1 MSKKTTAVIKARR
14 KTPPSAGVP
23 AAAPLRPP
31 LTALQDE
38 AETAAARANN
48 PHATG
53 ADRLPKLKAHLSA
66 AQQRAALKK
75 KAAQKRRSSK

>member
-14 KTPPSAGVP
+14 KVLPTASAP
-23 AAAPLRPP
+23 ALAP
-31 LTALQDE
+31 ALPVEPDE
-38 AETAAARANN
+38 AETATAKLTN

-53 ADRLPKLKAHLSA
+53 ADRTPKLKAHLSA

-75 KAAQKRRSSK
+75 KQAQTRRSSK

>member
-1 MSKKTTAVIKARR
+1 MSKKTLAVIKARR
-14 KTPPSAGVP
+14 KTPPPAGAP
-23 AAAPLRPP
+23 AAAPVRPLDP
-31 LTALQDE
+31 DE
-38 AETAAARANN
+38 AETKAAKLTD
-48 PHATG
+48 PHRVG